1 MPNGHSGALIRRV
14 YSNHVLPWSGL
25 LGVLMKTIL
34 LAGVAALFV
43 VPAVAADLPTQKAP
57 APVPVVTA
65 YDWTGIY
72 FGGNLGWNWGNSN
85 YPRNGSWP
93 M

>member
-1 MPNGHSGALIRRV
+1 
-14 YSNHVLPWSGL
+14 
-25 LGVLMKTIL
+25 MKTIL